1 MEISIKA
8 FLLSAVI
15 GGTLAL
21 FIPGVGIVMAIS
33 IIGSVL
39 IYQNEKKK

>member
-1 MEISIKA
+1 MAVAIIA

-15 GGTLAL
+15 GISVA
-21 FIPGVGIVMAIS
+21 FFSPGMGIIMAIS
-33 IIGSVL
+33 IIGSIL